1 LAQGSV
7 IAAREQA
14 RLYLRAGRFIWNAT
28 NISRQIRTQRIDLFA
43 DYEAVRIVHWEATL
57 CEAAPRDQ
65 TRAGQSG
72 RALARSAPVHNAVSL
87 SRSAGIGIVRCVEA
101 PGRARTET
109 RRAGLRR
116 CAVDRQIHSRTT
128 WRSAGQ
134 TLSPLF

>member
-1 LAQGSV
+1 M

-65 TRAGQSG
+65 TRARD
-72 RALARSAPVHNAVSL
+72 RAAVPWRAPHPFTTPCL
-87 SRSAGIGIVRCVEA
+87 SRGPLELASSGASRRLGAREPR
-101 PGRARTET
+101 PGEQAY
-109 RRAGLRR
+109 
-116 CAVDRQIHSRTT
+116 VDAQ
-128 WRSAGQ
+128 
-134 TLSPLF
+134 